1 MGEIS
6 IRRAE
11 ARDLRGIAR
20 LLEQI
25 LEVHAKGRPDLFR
38 SGGRKYT
45 DEEISALLEDP
56 SRVVL
61 VADLEGTVAGYAICI
76 WEEIPQSHALYPVKT
91 LYLDD
96 LCVDEDL
103 RGRGVGSLLYDRVVE
118 YARKEGAY
126 RVTLN
131 VWSFNSSAAGFYEK
145 KGLLPLKTTLEQIL

>member
-25 LEVHAKGRPDLFR
+25 LEVHAAGRPDLFR
-38 SGGRKYT
+38 SGSRKYT
-45 DEEISALLEDP
+45 DEEILALFEDP
-56 SRVVL
+56 TKVVL
-61 VADLEGTVAGYAICI
+61 VADREGRVAGYAICI
-76 WEEIPQSHALYPVKT
+76 WEETPQSHALLPVKT

-96 LCVDEDL
+96 LCVDEAL
-103 RGRGVGSLLYDRVVE
+103 RGEGVGSLLYDRVLDC
-118 YARKEGAY
+118 AREEGAY

-131 VWSFNSSAAGFYEK
+131 VWSFNTSAARFYEK
-145 KGLLPLKTTLEQIL
+145 KGLMPLKTTMEQIL